1 MDEITMKQAW
11 RWFGPVDR
19 VSIDQIL
26 QVGATD
32 VVSALHH
39 VPTGAV
45 WSVEDIAKRKEEV
58 STMTDG
64 SPSGLCWSVIESLP
78 VSESIKKQDGPWRE
92 HIENYKQ
99 SLKNLAELGITIV
112 CYNFM
117 PVLDWTR
124 TDLAWQLPNG
134 GTTMRFD
141 VIDFAAFDIH
151 ILARN
156 GAIASY
162 SLEIIEAARDRFS
175 SMDQACKNKLAEN
188 VSCGLPGAA
197 ERMSI
202 EDVRNYLA
210 QYDDITTDKLRE
222 HFVHF
227 LEEVIPV
234 AEEVGVN
241 LCCHPD
247 DPPFPL
253 LGLPRIMS
261 TEKDYRY
268 ILDAVDSRANGVT
281 LCAGSLGAR
290 ADNDLPGMIDRLGDR
305 IHFLHLRN
313 VRRDS
318 SSVPTTFYEAEH
330 LNGDNDIVAMMAALI
345 RQEKKR
351 KEEGRE
357 DWNIPVRPDH
367 GQNILYDL
375 SHDGQPGYP
384 LVGRLK
390 GLAELRGVYAALSSL
405 MHNG

>member
-1 MDEITMKQAW
+1 
-11 RWFGPVDR
+11 
-19 VSIDQIL
+19 
-26 QVGATD
+26 
-32 VVSALHH
+32 
-39 VPTGAV
+39 
-45 WSVEDIAKRKEEV
+45 
-58 STMTDG
+58 
-64 SPSGLCWSVIESLP
+64 
-78 VSESIKKQDGPWRE
+78 
-92 HIENYKQ
+92 
-99 SLKNLAELGITIV
+99 
-112 CYNFM
+112 
-117 PVLDWTR
+117 
-124 TDLAWQLPNG
+124 
-134 GTTMRFD
+134 
-141 VIDFAAFDIH
+141 
-151 ILARN
+151 
-156 GAIASY
+156 
-162 SLEIIEAARDRFS
+162 
-175 SMDQACKNKLAEN
+175 MDQACKNKLAEN